1 MNQDGILFLTIHK
14 VGNGK
19 RRFYLNTEF
28 SKGLNV
34 FRGYTF
40 IFHLEG
46 ETFNVKTT
54 CGKPK
59 IPVVGKKYKKGYDL
73 YSKEIKH
80 WIDNHPVRIKGC
92 KVFFSYSNKINNGK
106 CTLYLSE
113 SNPKEFFQ

>member
-1 MNQDGILFLTIHK
+1 MKQVGTLFLTIHK
-14 VGNGK
+14 VGNEK

-28 SKGLNV
+28 SKELNV

-59 IPVVGKKYKKGYDL
+59 IPKDGKKYKKGYDL
-73 YSKEIKH
+73 YSKEINY
-80 WIDNHPVRIKGC
+80 WIDNHPVTTKRC
-92 KVFFSYSNKINNGK
+92 KVFFSYRKMMDRDECILDFIEYK
-106 CTLYLSE
+106 
-113 SNPKEFFQ
+113 P

>member
-1 MNQDGILFLTIHK
+1 MKQVGTLFLTIHK

-59 IPVVGKKYKKGYDL
+59 TPTDGNKYKKGYDL
-73 YSKEIKH
+73 YSREITH
-80 WIDNHPVRIKGC
+80 WIDNHPVRTKGC
-92 KVFFSYSNKINNGK
+92 KVFFSYKYMMDRDECILDFIEYK
-106 CTLYLSE
+106 
-113 SNPKEFFQ
+113 P

>member
-1 MNQDGILFLTIHK
+1 MNQVGILFLTVHK

-46 ETFNVKTT
+46 EKLNVKTT

-59 IPVVGKKYKKGYDL
+59 TPTDGKKYKKGYDL
-73 YSKEIKH
+73 YSREINL
-80 WIDNHPVRIKGC
+80 WIDKNPVKTKGC
-92 KVFFSYSNKINNGK
+92 KVYFSYRKMIDIDECILDFIEYK
-106 CTLYLSE
+106 T
-113 SNPKEFFQ
+113 